1 MLSTPPT
8 IPKTRKPAE
17 VALLLALPVAVLL
30 HSPVVLP
37 RALCPLLDL
46 PDRPTEATAR
56 DPAMV
61 PQVTQLPPVTPLR
74 VRMALVLAQALAQVW
89 VLVLDMANRPTRPAD
104 LRKVT
109 PLPRR
114 RMVDMVLL
122 PHRRRIQAHRSTDDL
137 PRDLLVDTL
146 RMDRDL
152 LHPRDT
158 KLNGWG

>member
-1 MLSTPPT
+1 M
-8 IPKTRKPAE
+8 
-17 VALLLALPVAVLL
+17 VLLLVLPVAVLL
-30 HSPVVLP
+30 RSPVVLLQV
-37 RALCPLLDL
+37 LCPPVLDL

-61 PQVTQLPPVTPLR
+61 PQVTQLPPVTPRR
-74 VRMALVLAQALAQVW
+74 VPMALVLAQALARVW

-104 LRKVT
+104 PRKVT

-114 RMVDMVLL
+114 RTADMVLL
-122 PHRRRIQAHRSTDDL
+122 PRLRRIRVRRSTDDL

-152 LHPRDT
+152 LRLRDT
-158 KLNGWG
+158 K